1 MSNLDRIIEGCV
13 RGDAAMQ
20 SELYNIYSPL
30 FYPVCRRYSM
40 NDAMAQDILV
50 EGFLTIFQNID
61 SYRGDGSF
69 EGWMRRIFLR
79 TALKQFSKEKHF
91 HDMVSVDDDI
101 ADYSVAEYGD
111 VDVSIDV
118 REALLHCLRR
128 LSSYEQLIFNMIAVE
143 EYEMSHVAKLLK
155 LNESTVKSQYYKA
168 KRRMR
173 YMMRKRIGKDY
184 LKKK

>member
-20 SELYNIYSPL
+20 SELYKLYSPL
-30 FYPVCRRYSM
+30 FYPVCRRYSA

-50 EGFLTIFQNID
+50 DGFLTVFQKIG
-61 SYRGDGSF
+61 SFRGDGSF

-79 TALKQFSKEKHF
+79 TALKRYSKEKHF
-91 HDMVSVDDDI
+91 HDVVSVDDEI
-101 ADYSVAEYGD
+101 ADYTEAEHGD
-111 VDVSIDV
+111 VDVAIDV
-118 REALLHCLRR
+118 RNALLDCLRR
-128 LSSYEQLIFNMIAVE
+128 LSPYEQLIFNMIAVE
-143 EYEMSHVAKLLK
+143 EYELAHVAKLLK

-168 KRRMR
+168 KRTMQNL
-173 YMMRKRIGKDY
+173 MQKRIGKDY